1 MPVSQDSSFINDYSK
16 VKEQVI
22 MVIEYLQQIKDS
34 YFEQKHGLEKQLN
47 LLEIQLKE
55 NIGMIK
61 MLEETNDSCYELFT
75 PRNVNS
81 KNKAKINEL
90 MEEQKTINESIENL
104 KNSIKEYSSKI
115 EQLDQILEEENRE
128 IEIVQEYLQQIKDSY
143 FEQKHGLEK
152 QLNLLE
158 IQLKENIGMI
168 KMLEETNDSCYELF
182 TPRNV
187 NSKNKAKIN
196 ELMEEQKTIN
206 ESIENLKNSIK
217 EYSSKIEQLD
227 QIVEEENREIEIV
240 QEYTE
245 AMTQQNIVSDD
256 EKKSSEDNLLDGIKN
271 VLNRVELC
279 SRLID
284 IDPVRCRL
292 ELSSVM
298 KILTDLIEEK
308 DESDF

>member
-1 MPVSQDSSFINDYSK
+1 MPVSQDSSIIDDYSK

-90 MEEQKTINESIENL
+90 MEEQKS
-104 KNSIKEYSSKI
+104 
-115 EQLDQILEEENRE
+115 
-128 IEIVQEYLQQIKDSY
+128 
-143 FEQKHGLEK
+143 
-152 QLNLLE
+152 
-158 IQLKENIGMI
+158 
-168 KMLEETNDSCYELF
+168 
-182 TPRNV
+182 
-187 NSKNKAKIN
+187 
-196 ELMEEQKTIN
+196 IN

-245 AMTQQNIVSDD
+245 AMTQQNIVSED
-256 EKKSSEDNLLDGIKN
+256 EKESSEDNLLDSMKN
-271 VLNRVELC
+271 ILNQVELC
-279 SRLID
+279 SQLID

>member
-1 MPVSQDSSFINDYSK
+1 MPDSQDSSFIDDYSK

-34 YFEQKHGLEKQLN
+34 YFEQKHALEKQLN

-55 NIGMIK
+55 NTGMIK

-90 MEEQKTINESIENL
+90 MEEQKS
-104 KNSIKEYSSKI
+104 
-115 EQLDQILEEENRE
+115 
-128 IEIVQEYLQQIKDSY
+128 
-143 FEQKHGLEK
+143 
-152 QLNLLE
+152 
-158 IQLKENIGMI
+158 
-168 KMLEETNDSCYELF
+168 
-182 TPRNV
+182 
-187 NSKNKAKIN
+187 
-196 ELMEEQKTIN
+196 IN

-245 AMTQQNIVSDD
+245 TMSQQDIVSKD
-256 EKKSSEDNLLDGIKN
+256 ERESSEDNLLDSMKN
-271 VLNRVELC
+271 ILNQMELC

>member
-1 MPVSQDSSFINDYSK
+1 MPVSQDSSIIDDYSE

-34 YFEQKHGLEKQLN
+34 YFEQKHALEKQLN

-55 NIGMIK
+55 NTGMIK

-81 KNKAKINEL
+81 KNKAKISEL
-90 MEEQKTINESIENL
+90 MEEQKSINESI
-104 KNSIKEYSSKI
+104 
-115 EQLDQILEEENRE
+115 D
-128 IEIVQEYLQQIKDSY
+128 
-143 FEQKHGLEK
+143 
-152 QLNLLE
+152 
-158 IQLKENIGMI
+158 
-168 KMLEETNDSCYELF
+168 
-182 TPRNV
+182 
-187 NSKNKAKIN
+187 
-196 ELMEEQKTIN
+196 
-206 ESIENLKNSIK
+206 NLKNSIK

-245 AMTQQNIVSDD
+245 AMTQQNIVSED
-256 EKKSSEDNLLDGIKN
+256 EKESSENNLLDSMMNI
-271 VLNRVELC
+271 LNRVVLC
-279 SRLID
+279 SQLID

>member
-1 MPVSQDSSFINDYSK
+1 
-16 VKEQVI
+16 

-34 YFEQKHGLEKQLN
+34 YFEQKHALEKRLN

-55 NIGMIK
+55 NTGMIK

-90 MEEQKTINESIENL
+90 MEEQKSINESI
-104 KNSIKEYSSKI
+104 
-115 EQLDQILEEENRE
+115 D
-128 IEIVQEYLQQIKDSY
+128 
-143 FEQKHGLEK
+143 
-152 QLNLLE
+152 
-158 IQLKENIGMI
+158 
-168 KMLEETNDSCYELF
+168 
-182 TPRNV
+182 
-187 NSKNKAKIN
+187 
-196 ELMEEQKTIN
+196 
-206 ESIENLKNSIK
+206 NLKNSIK

-245 AMTQQNIVSDD
+245 AMTLQNIVSED
-256 EKKSSEDNLLDGIKN
+256 EKIESSEDNLLDGMKN
-271 VLNRVELC
+271 ILNRVELC

-292 ELSSVM
+292 ELSSIM

>member
-1 MPVSQDSSFINDYSK
+1 MPVENSSIIDDYSE

-34 YFEQKHGLEKQLN
+34 YFEQKHALEKQLN

-55 NIGMIK
+55 NTGMIK

-90 MEEQKTINESIENL
+90 MEEQKS
-104 KNSIKEYSSKI
+104 
-115 EQLDQILEEENRE
+115 
-128 IEIVQEYLQQIKDSY
+128 
-143 FEQKHGLEK
+143 
-152 QLNLLE
+152 
-158 IQLKENIGMI
+158 
-168 KMLEETNDSCYELF
+168 
-182 TPRNV
+182 
-187 NSKNKAKIN
+187 
-196 ELMEEQKTIN
+196 IN

-256 EKKSSEDNLLDGIKN
+256 EKESSEDNLLDGMKN
-271 VLNRVELC
+271 ILNRVELC

-292 ELSSVM
+292 ELGSVM

>member
-34 YFEQKHGLEKQLN
+34 YFEQKHALEKQLN

-55 NIGMIK
+55 NTGMIK

-90 MEEQKTINESIENL
+90 MEEQKS
-104 KNSIKEYSSKI
+104 
-115 EQLDQILEEENRE
+115 
-128 IEIVQEYLQQIKDSY
+128 
-143 FEQKHGLEK
+143 
-152 QLNLLE
+152 
-158 IQLKENIGMI
+158 
-168 KMLEETNDSCYELF
+168 
-182 TPRNV
+182 
-187 NSKNKAKIN
+187 
-196 ELMEEQKTIN
+196 IN

-245 AMTQQNIVSDD
+245 AMTQKNIVSDD
-256 EKKSSEDNLLDGIKN
+256 EKESSEDNLLDSMMNI
-271 VLNRVELC
+271 LNRVELC
-279 SRLID
+279 SQLID

-292 ELSSVM
+292 ELGSVM

>member
-1 MPVSQDSSFINDYSK
+1 
-16 VKEQVI
+16 

-34 YFEQKHGLEKQLN
+34 YFEQKHALEKQLN

-55 NIGMIK
+55 NTGMIK

-90 MEEQKTINESIENL
+90 MEEQKSINESI
-104 KNSIKEYSSKI
+104 
-115 EQLDQILEEENRE
+115 D
-128 IEIVQEYLQQIKDSY
+128 
-143 FEQKHGLEK
+143 
-152 QLNLLE
+152 
-158 IQLKENIGMI
+158 
-168 KMLEETNDSCYELF
+168 
-182 TPRNV
+182 
-187 NSKNKAKIN
+187 
-196 ELMEEQKTIN
+196 
-206 ESIENLKNSIK
+206 NLKNSIK

-245 AMTQQNIVSDD
+245 AMTLQNIVSED
-256 EKKSSEDNLLDGIKN
+256 EKRESSEDNLLDSMMNI
-271 VLNRVELC
+271 LNRVELC
-279 SRLID
+279 SQLID
-284 IDPVRCRL
+284 IDTVRCRL

>member
-1 MPVSQDSSFINDYSK
+1 MPDSQNSSFIDDYSK

-34 YFEQKHGLEKQLN
+34 YFEEKHALEKQLN

-55 NIGMIK
+55 NTGMIK
-61 MLEETNDSCYELFT
+61 MLEKTNDSCYELFT

-90 MEEQKTINESIENL
+90 MEEQK
-104 KNSIKEYSSKI
+104 SIKE
-115 EQLDQILEEENRE
+115 
-128 IEIVQEYLQQIKDSY
+128 
-143 FEQKHGLEK
+143 
-152 QLNLLE
+152 
-158 IQLKENIGMI
+158 
-168 KMLEETNDSCYELF
+168 
-182 TPRNV
+182 
-187 NSKNKAKIN
+187 
-196 ELMEEQKTIN
+196 
-206 ESIENLKNSIK
+206 SIDNLKNSIK

-245 AMTQQNIVSDD
+245 AMTQQNIVSED
-256 EKKSSEDNLLDGIKN
+256 EKESSEDNLLDSIKN
-271 VLNRVELC
+271 ILNRVELC

>member
-1 MPVSQDSSFINDYSK
+1 MPDSQDSSFINDYSK
-16 VKEQVI
+16 AKEQVI

-34 YFEQKHGLEKQLN
+34 YFEQKHALEKQLN

-55 NIGMIK
+55 NTGMIK

-81 KNKAKINEL
+81 KNKAKISEL
-90 MEEQKTINESIENL
+90 MEEQKSINESI
-104 KNSIKEYSSKI
+104 
-115 EQLDQILEEENRE
+115 D
-128 IEIVQEYLQQIKDSY
+128 
-143 FEQKHGLEK
+143 
-152 QLNLLE
+152 
-158 IQLKENIGMI
+158 
-168 KMLEETNDSCYELF
+168 
-182 TPRNV
+182 
-187 NSKNKAKIN
+187 
-196 ELMEEQKTIN
+196 
-206 ESIENLKNSIK
+206 NLKNSIK

-245 AMTQQNIVSDD
+245 AMTQQNIVSED
-256 EKKSSEDNLLDGIKN
+256 EKESSENNLLDSMMNI
-271 VLNRVELC
+271 LNRVVLC

>member
-1 MPVSQDSSFINDYSK
+1 MPVSQDSSIINDYSK

-34 YFEQKHGLEKQLN
+34 YFEQKHALEKQLN

-55 NIGMIK
+55 NTGMIK

-90 MEEQKTINESIENL
+90 MEEQKS
-104 KNSIKEYSSKI
+104 
-115 EQLDQILEEENRE
+115 
-128 IEIVQEYLQQIKDSY
+128 
-143 FEQKHGLEK
+143 
-152 QLNLLE
+152 
-158 IQLKENIGMI
+158 
-168 KMLEETNDSCYELF
+168 
-182 TPRNV
+182 
-187 NSKNKAKIN
+187 
-196 ELMEEQKTIN
+196 IN

-227 QIVEEENREIEIV
+227 QIVKEENREIEIV

-245 AMTQQNIVSDD
+245 TMTQQNIVSED
-256 EKKSSEDNLLDGIKN
+256 EKESSEDNLLDGMKDI
-271 VLNRVELC
+271 LNRVELC

-284 IDPVRCRL
+284 IDPIRCRL

-298 KILTDLIEEK
+298 KILTDLIEENEK
-308 DESDF
+308 SNF

>member
-1 MPVSQDSSFINDYSK
+1 MPVENSSIIDDYSE

-34 YFEQKHGLEKQLN
+34 YFEQKHALEKQLN

-55 NIGMIK
+55 NTGMIK

-90 MEEQKTINESIENL
+90 MEEQKS
-104 KNSIKEYSSKI
+104 
-115 EQLDQILEEENRE
+115 
-128 IEIVQEYLQQIKDSY
+128 
-143 FEQKHGLEK
+143 
-152 QLNLLE
+152 
-158 IQLKENIGMI
+158 
-168 KMLEETNDSCYELF
+168 
-182 TPRNV
+182 
-187 NSKNKAKIN
+187 
-196 ELMEEQKTIN
+196 IN

-245 AMTQQNIVSDD
+245 TMTQQNIVSED
-256 EKKSSEDNLLDGIKN
+256 EKESSEDNLLDSMKN
-271 VLNRVELC
+271 ILNRVELC
-279 SRLID
+279 SQLID

-292 ELSSVM
+292 ELNSVI

>member
-1 MPVSQDSSFINDYSK
+1 MPVSQDSSIIDDYSE

-34 YFEQKHGLEKQLN
+34 YFEQKHALEKQLN

-55 NIGMIK
+55 NTGMIK

-81 KNKAKINEL
+81 KNKAKISEL
-90 MEEQKTINESIENL
+90 MEEQKSINESI
-104 KNSIKEYSSKI
+104 
-115 EQLDQILEEENRE
+115 D
-128 IEIVQEYLQQIKDSY
+128 
-143 FEQKHGLEK
+143 
-152 QLNLLE
+152 
-158 IQLKENIGMI
+158 
-168 KMLEETNDSCYELF
+168 
-182 TPRNV
+182 
-187 NSKNKAKIN
+187 
-196 ELMEEQKTIN
+196 
-206 ESIENLKNSIK
+206 NLKNSIK

-256 EKKSSEDNLLDGIKN
+256 EKESSEDNLLDGIKN

>member
-1 MPVSQDSSFINDYSK
+1 MPVSQDSSIIDDYSK

-55 NIGMIK
+55 N
-61 MLEETNDSCYELFT
+61 T
-75 PRNVNS
+75 
-81 KNKAKINEL
+81 
-90 MEEQKTINESIENL
+90 
-104 KNSIKEYSSKI
+104 
-115 EQLDQILEEENRE
+115 
-128 IEIVQEYLQQIKDSY
+128 
-143 FEQKHGLEK
+143 
-152 QLNLLE
+152 
-158 IQLKENIGMI
+158 GMI

-256 EKKSSEDNLLDGIKN
+256 EKESSEDNLLDGIKN

>member
-1 MPVSQDSSFINDYSK
+1 
-16 VKEQVI
+16 

-34 YFEQKHGLEKQLN
+34 YFEQKHALEKRLN

-55 NIGMIK
+55 NTGMIK

-90 MEEQKTINESIENL
+90 MEEQKSINESI
-104 KNSIKEYSSKI
+104 
-115 EQLDQILEEENRE
+115 D
-128 IEIVQEYLQQIKDSY
+128 
-143 FEQKHGLEK
+143 
-152 QLNLLE
+152 
-158 IQLKENIGMI
+158 
-168 KMLEETNDSCYELF
+168 
-182 TPRNV
+182 
-187 NSKNKAKIN
+187 
-196 ELMEEQKTIN
+196 
-206 ESIENLKNSIK
+206 NLKNSIK

-245 AMTQQNIVSDD
+245 AMTLQNIVSED
-256 EKKSSEDNLLDGIKN
+256 EKIESSEDNLLDGMKN
-271 VLNRVELC
+271 ILNRVELC

-292 ELSSVM
+292 ELISIM
-298 KILTDLIEEK
+298 NILTDLIEEK

>member
-1 MPVSQDSSFINDYSK
+1 MPVSQNSSFIDDYSK

-34 YFEQKHGLEKQLN
+34 YFEEKHALEKQLN

-55 NIGMIK
+55 NTGMIK

-90 MEEQKTINESIENL
+90 MEEQKTINESI
-104 KNSIKEYSSKI
+104 
-115 EQLDQILEEENRE
+115 D
-128 IEIVQEYLQQIKDSY
+128 
-143 FEQKHGLEK
+143 
-152 QLNLLE
+152 
-158 IQLKENIGMI
+158 
-168 KMLEETNDSCYELF
+168 
-182 TPRNV
+182 
-187 NSKNKAKIN
+187 
-196 ELMEEQKTIN
+196 
-206 ESIENLKNSIK
+206 NLKNSIK

-245 AMTQQNIVSDD
+245 AMTQQNIVSED
-256 EKKSSEDNLLDGIKN
+256 EKESSEDNLLDSIKN
-271 VLNRVELC
+271 ILNRVELC
-279 SRLID
+279 SQLID

>member
-1 MPVSQDSSFINDYSK
+1 MPVENSSIIDDYSE

-34 YFEQKHGLEKQLN
+34 YFEQKHALEKKLN

-55 NIGMIK
+55 NTGMIK

-90 MEEQKTINESIENL
+90 MEEQKS
-104 KNSIKEYSSKI
+104 
-115 EQLDQILEEENRE
+115 
-128 IEIVQEYLQQIKDSY
+128 
-143 FEQKHGLEK
+143 
-152 QLNLLE
+152 
-158 IQLKENIGMI
+158 
-168 KMLEETNDSCYELF
+168 
-182 TPRNV
+182 
-187 NSKNKAKIN
+187 
-196 ELMEEQKTIN
+196 IN

-256 EKKSSEDNLLDGIKN
+256 EKESSEDNLLDGIKN

>member
-1 MPVSQDSSFINDYSK
+1 MPIEDSSFINDYSK

-34 YFEQKHGLEKQLN
+34 YFEQKHALEKQLN

-55 NIGMIK
+55 NTEMIK

-90 MEEQKTINESIENL
+90 IEEQKTIKESIENL
-104 KNSIKEYSSKI
+104 KI
-115 EQLDQILEEENRE
+115 
-128 IEIVQEYLQQIKDSY
+128 
-143 FEQKHGLEK
+143 
-152 QLNLLE
+152 
-158 IQLKENIGMI
+158 
-168 KMLEETNDSCYELF
+168 
-182 TPRNV
+182 
-187 NSKNKAKIN
+187 
-196 ELMEEQKTIN
+196 
-206 ESIENLKNSIK
+206 SIK

-245 AMTQQNIVSDD
+245 AMTQQNIVSED
-256 EKKSSEDNLLDGIKN
+256 EKESSEDNLLDGMKN
-271 VLNRVELC
+271 ILNRVELC
-279 SRLID
+279 SQLID
-284 IDPVRCRL
+284 TDPVRCRL
-292 ELSSVM
+292 ELSSIM

-308 DESDF
+308 DESDFRNIYF

>member
-1 MPVSQDSSFINDYSK
+1 MPDSQNSSFINVYSK

-34 YFEQKHGLEKQLN
+34 YFEEKHALEKQLN

-55 NIGMIK
+55 NTGMIK

-90 MEEQKTINESIENL
+90 MEEQKSINESI
-104 KNSIKEYSSKI
+104 
-115 EQLDQILEEENRE
+115 D
-128 IEIVQEYLQQIKDSY
+128 
-143 FEQKHGLEK
+143 
-152 QLNLLE
+152 
-158 IQLKENIGMI
+158 
-168 KMLEETNDSCYELF
+168 
-182 TPRNV
+182 
-187 NSKNKAKIN
+187 
-196 ELMEEQKTIN
+196 
-206 ESIENLKNSIK
+206 NLKNSIK

-245 AMTQQNIVSDD
+245 AMTQQNIVSED
-256 EKKSSEDNLLDGIKN
+256 EKESSEDNLLDSIKN
-271 VLNRVELC
+271 ILNRVELC
-279 SRLID
+279 SQLID

>member
-1 MPVSQDSSFINDYSK
+1 MPVSQDSSIINDYSK

-34 YFEQKHGLEKQLN
+34 YFEQKHALEKQLN

-55 NIGMIK
+55 NTGMIK

-90 MEEQKTINESIENL
+90 MEEQKS
-104 KNSIKEYSSKI
+104 
-115 EQLDQILEEENRE
+115 
-128 IEIVQEYLQQIKDSY
+128 
-143 FEQKHGLEK
+143 
-152 QLNLLE
+152 
-158 IQLKENIGMI
+158 
-168 KMLEETNDSCYELF
+168 
-182 TPRNV
+182 
-187 NSKNKAKIN
+187 
-196 ELMEEQKTIN
+196 IN

-227 QIVEEENREIEIV
+227 QIVKEENREIEIV

-245 AMTQQNIVSDD
+245 TMTQQNIVSED
-256 EKKSSEDNLLDGIKN
+256 EKESSEDNLLDSMKDI
-271 VLNRVELC
+271 LNRLELC
-279 SRLID
+279 SQLID

>member
-1 MPVSQDSSFINDYSK
+1 MPVSQDSSIIDDYSK

-90 MEEQKTINESIENL
+90 MEEQKS
-104 KNSIKEYSSKI
+104 
-115 EQLDQILEEENRE
+115 
-128 IEIVQEYLQQIKDSY
+128 
-143 FEQKHGLEK
+143 
-152 QLNLLE
+152 
-158 IQLKENIGMI
+158 
-168 KMLEETNDSCYELF
+168 
-182 TPRNV
+182 
-187 NSKNKAKIN
+187 
-196 ELMEEQKTIN
+196 IN

-245 AMTQQNIVSDD
+245 TMSQQDIVSKD
-256 EKKSSEDNLLDGIKN
+256 ERESSEDNLLDSMKN
-271 VLNRVELC
+271 ILNRVELC
-279 SRLID
+279 SQLID

>member
-1 MPVSQDSSFINDYSK
+1 MPDSQNSSIINDYSK

-22 MVIEYLQQIKDS
+22 MVIEYFQQIIDS
-34 YFEQKHGLEKQLN
+34 YFEQKHALEKQLN

-55 NIGMIK
+55 NTGMIK

-90 MEEQKTINESIENL
+90 MEEQKS
-104 KNSIKEYSSKI
+104 
-115 EQLDQILEEENRE
+115 
-128 IEIVQEYLQQIKDSY
+128 
-143 FEQKHGLEK
+143 
-152 QLNLLE
+152 
-158 IQLKENIGMI
+158 
-168 KMLEETNDSCYELF
+168 
-182 TPRNV
+182 
-187 NSKNKAKIN
+187 
-196 ELMEEQKTIN
+196 IN

-245 AMTQQNIVSDD
+245 TMSQQNIVSED
-256 EKKSSEDNLLDGIKN
+256 EKIESSEDNLLDSMKN
-271 VLNRVELC
+271 ILNRVELC

-292 ELSSVM
+292 ELSSIM

>member
-1 MPVSQDSSFINDYSK
+1 MIGRMPDSQNSSIIDDYSE

-34 YFEQKHGLEKQLN
+34 YFEQKHALEKQLN

-55 NIGMIK
+55 N
-61 MLEETNDSCYELFT
+61 T
-75 PRNVNS
+75 
-81 KNKAKINEL
+81 
-90 MEEQKTINESIENL
+90 
-104 KNSIKEYSSKI
+104 
-115 EQLDQILEEENRE
+115 
-128 IEIVQEYLQQIKDSY
+128 
-143 FEQKHGLEK
+143 
-152 QLNLLE
+152 
-158 IQLKENIGMI
+158 GMI

-256 EKKSSEDNLLDGIKN
+256 EKESSEDNLLDGIKN

>member
-1 MPVSQDSSFINDYSK
+1 MPVSQDSSIINDYSK

-34 YFEQKHGLEKQLN
+34 YFEQKHALEKQLN

-55 NIGMIK
+55 NTGMIK

-81 KNKAKINEL
+81 KNKAKTNEL
-90 MEEQKTINESIENL
+90 MEEQKS
-104 KNSIKEYSSKI
+104 
-115 EQLDQILEEENRE
+115 
-128 IEIVQEYLQQIKDSY
+128 
-143 FEQKHGLEK
+143 
-152 QLNLLE
+152 
-158 IQLKENIGMI
+158 
-168 KMLEETNDSCYELF
+168 
-182 TPRNV
+182 
-187 NSKNKAKIN
+187 
-196 ELMEEQKTIN
+196 IN

-227 QIVEEENREIEIV
+227 QIVKEENREIEIV

-245 AMTQQNIVSDD
+245 TMTQQNIVSED
-256 EKKSSEDNLLDGIKN
+256 EKESSEDNLLDSMKN
-271 VLNRVELC
+271 ILNRLELC
-279 SRLID
+279 SQLID

>member
-1 MPVSQDSSFINDYSK
+1 MPDSQDSSFINDYLK

-61 MLEETNDSCYELFT
+61 MLEETNDSCYEIFT

-90 MEEQKTINESIENL
+90 MEEQKTINESI
-104 KNSIKEYSSKI
+104 
-115 EQLDQILEEENRE
+115 D
-128 IEIVQEYLQQIKDSY
+128 
-143 FEQKHGLEK
+143 
-152 QLNLLE
+152 
-158 IQLKENIGMI
+158 
-168 KMLEETNDSCYELF
+168 
-182 TPRNV
+182 
-187 NSKNKAKIN
+187 
-196 ELMEEQKTIN
+196 
-206 ESIENLKNSIK
+206 NLKNSIK

-245 AMTQQNIVSDD
+245 AMTQQNIVSED
-256 EKKSSEDNLLDGIKN
+256 EKESSEDNLLDSIKN
-271 VLNRVELC
+271 ILNRVELC

>member
-1 MPVSQDSSFINDYSK
+1 
-16 VKEQVI
+16 

-34 YFEQKHGLEKQLN
+34 YFEQKHALEKQLN

-55 NIGMIK
+55 NTGMIK

-90 MEEQKTINESIENL
+90 MEEQKS
-104 KNSIKEYSSKI
+104 
-115 EQLDQILEEENRE
+115 
-128 IEIVQEYLQQIKDSY
+128 
-143 FEQKHGLEK
+143 
-152 QLNLLE
+152 
-158 IQLKENIGMI
+158 
-168 KMLEETNDSCYELF
+168 
-182 TPRNV
+182 
-187 NSKNKAKIN
+187 
-196 ELMEEQKTIN
+196 IN

-245 AMTQQNIVSDD
+245 AMTQQNIVSED
-256 EKKSSEDNLLDGIKN
+256 EKIESSEDNLLDSMMNI
-271 VLNRVELC
+271 LNRVELC
-279 SRLID
+279 SQLID

-298 KILTDLIEEK
+298 KILADLIEEK

>member
-1 MPVSQDSSFINDYSK
+1 MPVSQKNQRFFWRALRTELHDIIKTAERRMPDSQDSSFIDDYSK
-16 VKEQVI
+16 AKEQVI

-34 YFEQKHGLEKQLN
+34 YFEQKHALEKQLY

-55 NIGMIK
+55 NTGMIK

-90 MEEQKTINESIENL
+90 MEEQKSINES
-104 KNSIKEYSSKI
+104 
-115 EQLDQILEEENRE
+115 
-128 IEIVQEYLQQIKDSY
+128 
-143 FEQKHGLEK
+143 
-152 QLNLLE
+152 
-158 IQLKENIGMI
+158 M
-168 KMLEETNDSCYELF
+168 
-182 TPRNV
+182 
-187 NSKNKAKIN
+187 
-196 ELMEEQKTIN
+196 
-206 ESIENLKNSIK
+206 ENLKNSIK

-245 AMTQQNIVSDD
+245 TMTQQNIVSED
-256 EKKSSEDNLLDGIKN
+256 EKESSEDNLLDSMKN
-271 VLNRVELC
+271 ILNRVELC
-279 SRLID
+279 SQLID

-298 KILTDLIEEK
+298 KILIDLIEEK

>member
-1 MPVSQDSSFINDYSK
+1 MPDSQDSSFINDYSK
-16 VKEQVI
+16 AKEQVI

-34 YFEQKHGLEKQLN
+34 YFEQKHALEKQLN

-55 NIGMIK
+55 N
-61 MLEETNDSCYELFT
+61 T
-75 PRNVNS
+75 
-81 KNKAKINEL
+81 
-90 MEEQKTINESIENL
+90 
-104 KNSIKEYSSKI
+104 
-115 EQLDQILEEENRE
+115 
-128 IEIVQEYLQQIKDSY
+128 
-143 FEQKHGLEK
+143 
-152 QLNLLE
+152 
-158 IQLKENIGMI
+158 GMI

-245 AMTQQNIVSDD
+245 AMTQQNIVSED
-256 EKKSSEDNLLDGIKN
+256 EKESSENNLLDSMMNI
-271 VLNRVELC
+271 LNRVVLC
-279 SRLID
+279 SQLID

>member
-1 MPVSQDSSFINDYSK
+1 MPDSQDSSFINDYSK
-16 VKEQVI
+16 AKEQVI

-34 YFEQKHGLEKQLN
+34 YFEQKHALEKQLN

-55 NIGMIK
+55 NTGMIK

-81 KNKAKINEL
+81 KNKAKISEL
-90 MEEQKTINESIENL
+90 MEEQKSINESI
-104 KNSIKEYSSKI
+104 
-115 EQLDQILEEENRE
+115 D
-128 IEIVQEYLQQIKDSY
+128 
-143 FEQKHGLEK
+143 
-152 QLNLLE
+152 
-158 IQLKENIGMI
+158 
-168 KMLEETNDSCYELF
+168 
-182 TPRNV
+182 
-187 NSKNKAKIN
+187 
-196 ELMEEQKTIN
+196 
-206 ESIENLKNSIK
+206 NLKNSIK

-245 AMTQQNIVSDD
+245 AMTQQNIVSED
-256 EKKSSEDNLLDGIKN
+256 EKESSENNLL
-271 VLNRVELC
+271 
-279 SRLID
+279 
-284 IDPVRCRL
+284 RCRL

>member
-1 MPVSQDSSFINDYSK
+1 
-16 VKEQVI
+16 

-34 YFEQKHGLEKQLN
+34 YFEQKHALEKQLN

-55 NIGMIK
+55 NTGMIK
-61 MLEETNDSCYELFT
+61 MLKETNDSCYELFT

-90 MEEQKTINESIENL
+90 MEEQKSINESI
-104 KNSIKEYSSKI
+104 
-115 EQLDQILEEENRE
+115 D
-128 IEIVQEYLQQIKDSY
+128 
-143 FEQKHGLEK
+143 
-152 QLNLLE
+152 
-158 IQLKENIGMI
+158 
-168 KMLEETNDSCYELF
+168 
-182 TPRNV
+182 
-187 NSKNKAKIN
+187 
-196 ELMEEQKTIN
+196 
-206 ESIENLKNSIK
+206 NLKNSIK

-227 QIVEEENREIEIV
+227 QIVEEENREIEIF

-245 AMTQQNIVSDD
+245 AMTLQNIVSED
-256 EKKSSEDNLLDGIKN
+256 EKIESSEDNLLDGMKN
-271 VLNRVELC
+271 ILNRVELC

-292 ELSSVM
+292 ELSSIM

>member
-1 MPVSQDSSFINDYSK
+1 MPVENSSIINDYSK
-16 VKEQVI
+16 AKEQVI

-34 YFEQKHGLEKQLN
+34 YFEQKHALEKQLN

-55 NIGMIK
+55 NTGMIK

-90 MEEQKTINESIENL
+90 MEEQKS
-104 KNSIKEYSSKI
+104 
-115 EQLDQILEEENRE
+115 
-128 IEIVQEYLQQIKDSY
+128 
-143 FEQKHGLEK
+143 
-152 QLNLLE
+152 
-158 IQLKENIGMI
+158 
-168 KMLEETNDSCYELF
+168 
-182 TPRNV
+182 
-187 NSKNKAKIN
+187 
-196 ELMEEQKTIN
+196 IN

-245 AMTQQNIVSDD
+245 TMSQQDIVSKD
-256 EKKSSEDNLLDGIKN
+256 ERESSEDNLLDSMKN
-271 VLNRVELC
+271 ILNRVELC
-279 SRLID
+279 SQLID

>member
-1 MPVSQDSSFINDYSK
+1 MPVENSSIIDDYSE

-34 YFEQKHGLEKQLN
+34 YFEQKHALEKQLN

-55 NIGMIK
+55 NTGMIK

-90 MEEQKTINESIENL
+90 MEEQKSIN
-104 KNSIKEYSSKI
+104 
-115 EQLDQILEEENRE
+115 
-128 IEIVQEYLQQIKDSY
+128 
-143 FEQKHGLEK
+143 G
-152 QLNLLE
+152 
-158 IQLKENIGMI
+158 
-168 KMLEETNDSCYELF
+168 
-182 TPRNV
+182 
-187 NSKNKAKIN
+187 
-196 ELMEEQKTIN
+196 
-206 ESIENLKNSIK
+206 SIENLKNSIK

-256 EKKSSEDNLLDGIKN
+256 EKESSEDNLLDGIKN

>member
-1 MPVSQDSSFINDYSK
+1 VPVENSSIIDDYSE
-16 VKEQVI
+16 VREQVI

-34 YFEQKHGLEKQLN
+34 YFEQKHALEKQLN

-55 NIGMIK
+55 NTGMIK

-75 PRNVNS
+75 PRNVNL

-90 MEEQKTINESIENL
+90 MEEQKS
-104 KNSIKEYSSKI
+104 
-115 EQLDQILEEENRE
+115 
-128 IEIVQEYLQQIKDSY
+128 
-143 FEQKHGLEK
+143 
-152 QLNLLE
+152 
-158 IQLKENIGMI
+158 
-168 KMLEETNDSCYELF
+168 
-182 TPRNV
+182 
-187 NSKNKAKIN
+187 
-196 ELMEEQKTIN
+196 IN

-245 AMTQQNIVSDD
+245 AMTQQNIVSED
-256 EKKSSEDNLLDGIKN
+256 EKESSEDNLLDSMKN
-271 VLNRVELC
+271 ILNQVELC
-279 SRLID
+279 SQLID

>member
-1 MPVSQDSSFINDYSK
+1 MPDSQDSSFINDYLK

-34 YFEQKHGLEKQLN
+34 YFEQKHALEKQLN

-55 NIGMIK
+55 NTGMIK

-90 MEEQKTINESIENL
+90 MEEQKS
-104 KNSIKEYSSKI
+104 
-115 EQLDQILEEENRE
+115 
-128 IEIVQEYLQQIKDSY
+128 
-143 FEQKHGLEK
+143 
-152 QLNLLE
+152 
-158 IQLKENIGMI
+158 
-168 KMLEETNDSCYELF
+168 
-182 TPRNV
+182 
-187 NSKNKAKIN
+187 
-196 ELMEEQKTIN
+196 IN

-227 QIVEEENREIEIV
+227 QIVKEENREIEIV

-245 AMTQQNIVSDD
+245 TMTQQNIVSED
-256 EKKSSEDNLLDGIKN
+256 EKESSEDNLLDSMKN
-271 VLNRVELC
+271 ILNRLELC
-279 SRLID
+279 SQLID

>member
-1 MPVSQDSSFINDYSK
+1 MPVENSSIIDDYSK

-34 YFEQKHGLEKQLN
+34 YFEQKHALEKQLN

-55 NIGMIK
+55 NTGMIK

-90 MEEQKTINESIENL
+90 MEEQKS
-104 KNSIKEYSSKI
+104 
-115 EQLDQILEEENRE
+115 
-128 IEIVQEYLQQIKDSY
+128 
-143 FEQKHGLEK
+143 
-152 QLNLLE
+152 
-158 IQLKENIGMI
+158 
-168 KMLEETNDSCYELF
+168 
-182 TPRNV
+182 
-187 NSKNKAKIN
+187 
-196 ELMEEQKTIN
+196 IN

-245 AMTQQNIVSDD
+245 AMTQQNIVSED
-256 EKKSSEDNLLDGIKN
+256 EKESSEDNLLDSIKN
-271 VLNRVELC
+271 ILNRVELC
-279 SRLID
+279 SQLID

-298 KILTDLIEEK
+298 KILTDLIEKK

>member
-1 MPVSQDSSFINDYSK
+1 
-16 VKEQVI
+16 

-34 YFEQKHGLEKQLN
+34 YFEQKHALEKQLN

-55 NIGMIK
+55 NTGMIK

-90 MEEQKTINESIENL
+90 ME
-104 KNSIKEYSSKI
+104 
-115 EQLDQILEEENRE
+115 
-128 IEIVQEYLQQIKDSY
+128 V
-143 FEQKHGLEK
+143 
-152 QLNLLE
+152 
-158 IQLKENIGMI
+158 
-168 KMLEETNDSCYELF
+168 
-182 TPRNV
+182 
-187 NSKNKAKIN
+187 
-196 ELMEEQKTIN
+196 MEEQKSIN

-245 AMTQQNIVSDD
+245 TMSQQNIVSED
-256 EKKSSEDNLLDGIKN
+256 EKIESSEDNLLDSMKN
-271 VLNRVELC
+271 ILNRVELC
-279 SRLID
+279 SQLID

>member
-34 YFEQKHGLEKQLN
+34 YFEQKHALEKQLN

-55 NIGMIK
+55 N
-61 MLEETNDSCYELFT
+61 T
-75 PRNVNS
+75 
-81 KNKAKINEL
+81 
-90 MEEQKTINESIENL
+90 
-104 KNSIKEYSSKI
+104 
-115 EQLDQILEEENRE
+115 
-128 IEIVQEYLQQIKDSY
+128 
-143 FEQKHGLEK
+143 
-152 QLNLLE
+152 
-158 IQLKENIGMI
+158 GMI

-256 EKKSSEDNLLDGIKN
+256 EKESSEDNLLDGIKN

-292 ELSSVM
+292 ELGSVM
-298 KILTDLIEEK
+298 KILIDLIEEK

>member
-1 MPVSQDSSFINDYSK
+1 MPVENSSIIDDYSE

-34 YFEQKHGLEKQLN
+34 YFEQKHALEKQLN

-55 NIGMIK
+55 NTGMIK

-90 MEEQKTINESIENL
+90 MEEQKSINESI
-104 KNSIKEYSSKI
+104 
-115 EQLDQILEEENRE
+115 D
-128 IEIVQEYLQQIKDSY
+128 
-143 FEQKHGLEK
+143 
-152 QLNLLE
+152 
-158 IQLKENIGMI
+158 
-168 KMLEETNDSCYELF
+168 
-182 TPRNV
+182 
-187 NSKNKAKIN
+187 
-196 ELMEEQKTIN
+196 
-206 ESIENLKNSIK
+206 NLKNSIK

-227 QIVEEENREIEIV
+227 QIVEEENREIKIV

-245 AMTQQNIVSDD
+245 AMTQQNIVSED
-256 EKKSSEDNLLDGIKN
+256 EKESSEDNLLDSIKN
-271 VLNRVELC
+271 ILNRVELC